1 MAQIP
6 SYAVLAQSTARSKG
20 LLFAFW
26 PGYNVLFTEMY
37 SNLGEKQLRLNRS
50 PQPLHISA
58 YILSLRSAVPP
69 DLHSSH
75 FSRPPPPPSVWNAF
89 TTRLE
94 RVYDAFINLFTRS
107 VPPISEARRAHV
119 ELRTQALLPFS
130 FFSYSD
136 FLYPTMSPSF
146 YTVLLTSI
154 WIPASHPFQARS
166 DTSKANEARRSE
178 DRSVSKLSYT
188 FPACLTGSSEP
199 KTAHPELSKGYPQGT
214 NYKTSKEVPAVPQGV
229 LRLI

>member
-37 SNLGEKQLRLNRS
+37 SNLGEKCLERVYDA
-50 PQPLHISA
+50 I
-58 YILSLRSAVPP
+58 
-69 DLHSSH
+69 
-75 FSRPPPPPSVWNAF
+75 

-119 ELRTQALLPFS
+119 ELRTQALLPVVILFKPEVTPAR
-130 FFSYSD
+130 
-136 FLYPTMSPSF
+136 PTKP
-146 YTVLLTSI
+146 
-154 WIPASHPFQARS
+154 
-166 DTSKANEARRSE
+166 E
-178 DRSVSKLSYT
+178 DL
-188 FPACLTGSSEP
+188 
-199 KTAHPELSKGYPQGT
+199 KT
-214 NYKTSKEVPAVPQGV
+214 
-229 LRLI
+229 